1 MNVETFGIILG
12 IGTLILFILTIS
24 TILMRIIF
32 GKESTVI
39 QMIGKYAFPIGFA
52 LGFASI
58 TGSLIYSEIYNL
70 PPCLL
75 CWWQRIFV
83 YPQALFFAVAWYRTE
98 KGHIENNIFFYTL
111 PLAIIGTITSLY
123 HVILQRGVISST
135 GACVLSEV
143 SCTTIDVQ
151 IFGFIT
157 IPIMA
162 FVIGLALTVLGYIAI
177 NHKKTA

>member
-12 IGTLILFILTIS
+12 IGTIILFVLTIS
-24 TILMRIIF
+24 IALMRILF
-32 GKESTVI
+32 GKESNIITI
-39 QMIGKYAFPIGFA
+39 IGSYAFPIGFL

-75 CWWQRIFV
+75 CWWQRIFI
-83 YPQALFFAVAWYRTE
+83 YPQVLFFALAWYRTE
-98 KGHIENNIFFYTL
+98 KGCNESNIFFYTL

-151 IFGFIT
+151 VFGFIT
-157 IPIMA
+157 IPVMA
-162 FVIGLALTVLGYIAI
+162 FVIGLALTLLGYIAI
-177 NHKKTA
+177 QNKKTA